1 MRTADLSKTTIAA
14 LHLVVHSH
22 RFESLHHR
30 IQSNRL
36 ALRTQPAA
44 DIPRVRDAYCWIK
57 RSNRRSFWRTLKK
70 TRPPTTEAGL
80 VFLLGRLDLLLL
92 LNDRLAGFLHRS
104 ADGFHD
110 GGKIGLGT
118 IG

>member
-1 MRTADLSKTTIAA
+1 VSCT
-14 LHLVVHSH
+14 
-22 RFESLHHR
+22 SLGTR
-30 IQSNRL
+30 KGSRAKSSYQREIGL
-36 ALRTQPAA
+36 
-44 DIPRVRDAYCWIK
+44 K

-92 LNDRLAGFLHRS
+92 LNDRLAGFLHHMG
-104 ADGFHD
+104 DGFQD